1 MYVIFTKLILFITLI
16 FMIIKSVLG
25 GLCGG
30 GNPPEETTTAPST
43 SVTETTTVPTTSQ
56 TTTEEATTTTET
68 TTETTTAKAPTTT
81 HTTTGTTTTKPT
93 TTKKTTTTEFGT
105 RFNSA
110 SQDKLVEFGGEKNIT
125 VFNAVDDTADGGF
138 VGCGVTTSTD
148 GSFAGVA
155 SSLWATNFS
164 FITKYDKNLNVEWV
178 KPIGFDKSQTSVNS
192 ITFEDVAVLNDG
204 AIVAVGYS
212 TAANLA
218 YNDETKGSTDAVI
231 YRFSSDGEVIYSKTF
246 GGKDTDAFYAVDK
259 TSTGFV
265 IGGST
270 NSHDN
275 SFSGIPGENS
285 SAILI
290 NLDYDGNVLWNKYL
304 TGNKGG
310 IIKGISTDTSGNI
323 FVSCITESTT
333 DNFEAFKELNEKLI
347 NTVIIKYNYSGD
359 FKWYYPI
366 ASSASDVFEAVVA
379 DDNGG
384 CVVAGHYSNLKITY
398 PDGTLDGVH
407 HCGGTDSLVIRINSD
422 GTNRWTKILSGYYDD
437 YATAIEKSEGGFIVS
452 GYTYSSNREFSGI
465 NNMGNGDAFTAFL
478 TPAGNTAEILT
489 ANGSRSDSAT
499 CVAVNKDGAVA
510 VLGKTV
516 SNNGSFNGLNDH
528 LTDGYIDMYQKLN
541 NGVNPYTS
549 FAVKYSTTIKN
560 F

>member
-1 MYVIFTKLILFITLI
+1 MYVIFTKLVLFITLI
-16 FMIIKSVLG
+16 FMIIKSIFG

-30 GNPPEETTTAPST
+30 GNLPEETTTSPST
-43 SVTETTTVPTTSQ
+43 SVTETTTVPS
-56 TTTEEATTTTET
+56 TTENTTTET
-68 TTETTTAKAPTTT
+68 TTTEAPTTTETTTGTTIPKPPTTT
-81 HTTTGTTTTKPT
+81 HTTTGTT

-105 RFNSA
+105 RFSSA
-110 SQDKLVEFGGEKNIT
+110 SQDKLVEFGGKDIS

-138 VGCGVTTSTD
+138 VACGVTTSTD
-148 GSFAGVA
+148 GSFAGIA
-155 SSLWATNFS
+155 SSTWATNFS
-164 FITKYDKNLNVEWV
+164 FITKYDKNLNVKWV
-178 KPIGFDKSQTSVNS
+178 KAIGFDKSQTTVNS
-192 ITFEDVAVLNDG
+192 ITFEDLAVLNDG
-204 AIVAVGYS
+204 SIVAVGYS

-218 YNDETKGSTDAVI
+218 YSEETKGSTDAVI

-259 TSTGFV
+259 TSTGYV

-270 NSHDN
+270 NSHDY

-333 DNFEAFKELNEKLI
+333 DNFEAFEELNEKLI
-347 NTVIIKYNYSGD
+347 NTVIIKYDYAGD

-384 CVVAGHYSNLKITY
+384 CAVAGYYSNLKITY

-422 GTNRWTKILSGYYDD
+422 GSNKWTKILSGYYDD
-437 YATAIEKSEGGFIVS
+437 YATAIDKSEGGFIVS
-452 GYTYSSNREFSGI
+452 GYTYSSNREFNGI

-478 TPAGNTAEILT
+478 TPAGNTAELLT
-489 ANGSRSDSAT
+489 ASGSRSDSAT
-499 CVAVNKDGAVA
+499 CIAVNKDGAVA

-516 SNNGSFNGLNDH
+516 SNNGSFEGLNDH
-528 LTDGYIDMYQKLN
+528 LTDGYIELYHKLF

-549 FAVKYSTTIKN
+549 FAVKYSTTIKK